1 MNLNSSQSV
10 RPTIPVWRWAG
21 LTGLIVAEVISLSLR
36 YDAKTVPKS
45 MPWHALANHAGE
57 LARIGLAMLLAT
69 ALVAGP
75 AWYRNLMLSHV
86 RRNSPFEFGLA
97 VFGNLI
103 SFLCFYFLSAR
114 VLEGDGLPR
123 PSDWALFAAWLG
135 SGVGT
140 LLFWGM
146 AFLPWEVWIRLGRV
160 GLVRLVAGSALG
172 GAAYMAGLLARDQW
186 RLLSQA
192 TLWLVHGQVSVC
204 YAQTIYRPEISQ
216 VGTLAFQIEV
226 SPECS
231 GYEGMGL
238 IAALMAIALVIFRR
252 DFRFPRSLL
261 LLPLAVVV
269 MWLSNTLRITALIVL
284 GTWGYRDFAMG
295 GFHSMAGWVLFL
307 SIGLGMIA
315 WARRTPF
322 WSKVATDT
330 PVRHAALDAA
340 YLVPMMAI
348 IATSMVTTTLSPGLD
363 RYYPA
368 RVIAVAAA
376 LLIFRKSYSELR
388 LTWSWEAVA
397 AGFGVFALWL
407 ALEPSAANA
416 SSGLPIRPG
425 PESLPQGW
433 LATWLFFRV
442 IGSVV
447 MVPLAEELAFRG
459 YLTRRLISSDFQS
472 VPPGKLT
479 WVSFLVSSIL
489 FGVLHGRW
497 VAGTLAG
504 MAFALVYRRRG
515 QLTDA
520 VVAHAVANG
529 LIAVDVLATG
539 AWSLWG

>member
-1 MNLNSSQSV
+1 MCWI
-10 RPTIPVWRWAG
+10 T
-21 LTGLIVAEVISLSLR
+21 
-36 YDAKTVPKS
+36 
-45 MPWHALANHAGE
+45 
-57 LARIGLAMLLAT
+57 LARLSVLRLL
-69 ALVAGP
+69 
-75 AWYRNLMLSHV
+75 
-86 RRNSPFEFGLA
+86 
-97 VFGNLI
+97 
-103 SFLCFYFLSAR
+103 
-114 VLEGDGLPR
+114 
-123 PSDWALFAAWLG
+123 
-135 SGVGT
+135 
-140 LLFWGM
+140 
-146 AFLPWEVWIRLGRV
+146 
-160 GLVRLVAGSALG
+160 AGSALG
-172 GAAYMAGLLARDQW
+172 GASYMAGLLARDQW

-192 TLWLVHGQVSVC
+192 TLWVVHGQLSLC
-204 YAQTIYRPEISQ
+204 YAQTIFRPEKSI
-216 VGTLAFQIEV
+216 VGTLAYQVDV
-226 SPECS
+226 SPGCS

-238 IAALMAIALVIFRR
+238 IAALMTIALVIFRR
-252 DFRFPRSLL
+252 DFRFPRSLF
-261 LLPLAVVV
+261 LLPVAVVV
-269 MWLSNTLRITALIVL
+269 MWLANTLRITALIVL

-295 GFHSMAGWVLFL
+295 GFHSLAGWVFFL
-307 SIGLGMIA
+307 LIGLGMIT

-322 WSKVATDT
+322 FSKIATDT
-330 PVRHAALDAA
+330 PVRDANHDAA
-340 YLVPMMAI
+340 YLVPAMAI

-368 RVIAVAAA
+368 RVIAAAAA

-397 AGFGVFALWL
+397 VGFGVFAFWL
-407 ALEPSAANA
+407 ALEPSSVNA
-416 SSGLPIRPG
+416 STGLPIRPG
-425 PESLPQGW
+425 PESLSQGW
-433 LATWLFFRV
+433 LPIWIFFRV

-459 YLTRRLISSDFQS
+459 YLTRRLISSDFES
-472 VPPGKLT
+472 VPPGRLT